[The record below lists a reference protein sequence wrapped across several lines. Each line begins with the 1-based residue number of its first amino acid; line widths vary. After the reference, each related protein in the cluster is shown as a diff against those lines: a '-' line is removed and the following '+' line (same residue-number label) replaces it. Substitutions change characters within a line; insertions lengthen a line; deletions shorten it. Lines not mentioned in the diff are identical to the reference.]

1 MVKLGHFQYIQDG
14 SGTSGLGIHTAHDD
28 FGDPG
33 LHDGTGAHLAGLK
46 CHIEGTLFQ
55 TPVTD
60 DLAGFVDR
68 CDLRMRQ
75 RIFICIAAVVTPADD
90 LSLVYDDTTD
100 GNFSQSVGFFACFRA
115 SFIYFSST
123 LLMTAMI
130 CVAFPALSLSYF
142 NLFWKTFS
150 KNSRHIS

>member
-14 SGTSGLGIHTAHDD
+14 SGASGLGIHAAHDD

-33 LHDGTGAHLAGLK
+33 LHDGTGAHLAGLQ

-100 GNFSQSVGFFACFRA
+100 GNFSQSVGFFCLFQGFFHIFFFHTFDDCHDMCCL
-115 SFIYFSST
+115 SG
-123 LLMTAMI
+123 
-130 CVAFPALSLSYF
+130 AFAV
-142 NLFWKTFS
+142 LF
-150 KNSRHIS
+150 

>member
-14 SGTSGLGIHTAHDD
+14 SGASGLGIHAAHDD

-33 LHDGTGAHLAGLK
+33 LHDGTCAHLAGLK

-75 RIFICIAAVVTPADD
+75 RIFICIAAGVSPP
-90 LSLVYDDTTD
+90 
-100 GNFSQSVGFFACFRA
+100 GGCNPGR
-115 SFIYFSST
+115 
-123 LLMTAMI
+123 
-130 CVAFPALSLSYF
+130 
-142 NLFWKTFS
+142 
-150 KNSRHIS
+150 

>member
-14 SGTSGLGIHTAHDD
+14 SGASGLGIHTAHDD

-33 LHDGTGAHLAGLK
+33 LHDGTGAHLAGFQ

-100 GNFSQSVGFFACFRA
+100 GNWVELLSWSGVCGFD
-115 SFIYFSST
+115 
-123 LLMTAMI
+123 I
-130 CVAFPALSLSYF
+130 CSYE
-142 NLFWKTFS
+142 
-150 KNSRHIS
+150 

>member
-14 SGTSGLGIHTAHDD
+14 SGASGLGIHTAHDD

-33 LHDGTGAHLAGLK
+33 LHDGTGAHLAGFQ
-46 CHIEGTLFQ
+46 CHIEGALFQ
-55 TPVTD
+55 APVAD

-75 RIFICIAAVVTPADD
+75 RIFICIAAVITPADD

-100 GNFSQSVGFFACFRA
+100 GNFSLW
-115 SFIYFSST
+115 IYS
-123 LLMTAMI
+123 I
-130 CVAFPALSLSYF
+130 RG
-142 NLFWKTFS
+142 
-150 KNSRHIS
+150 KN

>member
-14 SGTSGLGIHTAHDD
+14 SGASGLGIHAAHDD

-33 LHDGTGAHLAGLK
+33 LHDGTCAHLAGLQ

-75 RIFICIAAVVTPADD
+75 RIFICIAACNVMIVD
-90 LSLVYDDTTD
+90 YTD
-100 GNFSQSVGFFACFRA
+100 GKYRIVDETKLF
-115 SFIYFSST
+115 YT
-123 LLMTAMI
+123 LQE
-130 CVAFPALSLSYF
+130 
-142 NLFWKTFS
+142 
-150 KNSRHIS
+150 